1 MVSVK
6 DSSFLEQIKKL
17 ADGYLENGTDS
28 GNLCR
33 MMKKLF
39 AVTQQH
45 IDQTIPAE
53 QKAMIMCRSGCSHCC
68 RVHVPVLMPEAV
80 IIASYLR
87 NSSNPAVLG
96 RMISNMEKL
105 SLDIS
110 SYDEEERVAANKKCI
125 FLGRMGDCS
134 IHPVRPFACRSVV
147 SADDKACRES
157 MRLTLLDEPVLVP
170 INFLNKSINDS
181 AFMGLAESMKDH
193 GIDDRSVEITS
204 GVLACLR

>member
-6 DSSFLEQIKKL
+6 DSSFSEQIKQL
-17 ADGYLENGTDS
+17 ADSYLKNGTDS

-39 AVTQQH
+39 TVTQHH
-45 IDQTIPAE
+45 IDQNIPQE
-53 QKAMIMCRSGCSHCC
+53 QLSMIRCRSGCSHCC
-68 RVHVPVLMPEAV
+68 RVHVPVLKPEAV
-80 IIASYLR
+80 IIASHLR
-87 NSSNPAVLG
+87 NSSNQTVLG
-96 RMISNMEKL
+96 RLISNMEKF

-110 SYDEEERVAANKKCI
+110 AYDEEERVAANKKCI
-125 FLGRMGDCS
+125 FLGRMGECT

-147 SADDKACRES
+147 SADEKACRES

-170 INFLNKSINDS
+170 MNILNKSINDS
-181 AFMGLAESMKDH
+181 AFMGLAESMKDN
-193 GIDDRSVEITS
+193 GMDDRSVEITS